1 MPEPTPEAWAHIR
14 YAYEHTDKP
23 LAHICADNGITIPM
37 LRYRMKL
44 WEWTRRK
51 PLIPREGPPPAVLP
65 SADTFLHPPLDG
77 EGRRFER
84 ERKPTGWGE
93 AETFANHPTPPAFA
107 DAAAGDP
114 PRPGEGKEVQMGR
127 GDEGAATTIVPR
139 LQGAIARVLQ
149 AIEATI
155 ARLAAGPYH
164 PREMEQAG
172 RALSSLTRT
181 LRELNALLAQQ
192 PAPGAPDDDPVPE
205 NIDEFRNQLAQRI
218 RAIIAARKQR
228 IEEAKREET

>member
-1 MPEPTPEAWAHIR
+1 M
-14 YAYEHTDKP
+14 
-23 LAHICADNGITIPM
+23 
-37 LRYRMKL
+37 
-44 WEWTRRK
+44 
-51 PLIPREGPPPAVLP
+51 P

-93 AETFANHPTPPAFA
+93 AETFANHPAPPAFA
-107 DAAAGDP
+107 HAATGDP
-114 PRPGEGKEVQMGR
+114 PPPGEGKEVQAGR
-127 GDEGAATTIVPR
+127 GDEGDPAAIVPR
-139 LQGAIARVLQ
+139 LQGAIARILQ

-181 LRELNALLAQQ
+181 LRELNALLSQHRA
-192 PAPGAPDDDPVPE
+192 DDNAADPRD
-205 NIDEFRNQLAQRI
+205 IDEFRQELAR
-218 RAIIAARKQR
+218 RLRGIIAARKQR